1 MNAQSK
7 TKMSADTQPLAMGS
21 APSTRTGQGLRDVL
35 FDEIDKLRDGT
46 GNPTQ
51 AIAVAKL
58 ACQIVNIVKVEV
70 EYQRHLRSMKP
81 GEENPQPMETIQ
93 LGSL

>member
-1 MNAQSK
+1 MSNRQKDKHMNSTMENMK
-7 TKMSADTQPLAMGS
+7 PTQ
-21 APSTRTGQGLRDVL
+21 RTGEGLRDAL

-46 GNPTQ
+46 GNPTH

-70 EYQRHLRSMKP
+70 EYQRHVQAQRTL
-81 GEENPQPMETIQ
+81 GNEAQDMETIR
-93 LGSL
+93 LGRA